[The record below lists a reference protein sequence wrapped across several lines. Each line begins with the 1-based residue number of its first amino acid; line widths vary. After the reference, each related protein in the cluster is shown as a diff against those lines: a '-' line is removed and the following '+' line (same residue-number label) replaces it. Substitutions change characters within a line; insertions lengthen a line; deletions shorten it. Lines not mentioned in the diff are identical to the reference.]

1 VGIGDRIALASRL
14 ARRELRGGIRSLRIV
29 LACLALGVAAIA
41 AVGTLRAGIAA
52 GLAADGARILGG
64 DLELR
69 AGARPATPAAL
80 DWIAA
85 RGGQVS
91 AVVTLRS
98 MLVSAAS
105 GERMLVELKAVDPAY
120 PLYGDLVLDPAKP
133 LAADAVALDPLVAE
147 RLALSVGDEVRVG
160 EARLRVAGLV
170 VAEPDKVA
178 TPAIF
183 GPRALVT
190 LDALAATRL
199 LQPGSLVQHDYR
211 IRLPPGSASARRVA
225 DDLQA
230 AFTSE
235 GWRVRTAGEAEPG
248 VNRFLD
254 RAASFLTL
262 ASLTALLVGGI
273 GVATGVRGWLDAR
286 ARSIATLRCL
296 GASSGTVFLTYLI
309 QVLAL
314 AVLGTAIGL
323 VGGYGLTWAAAG
335 ALANSL
341 PVPPRLGFYPAP
353 LGLAALYGMLTALA
367 FALWPLG
374 RAARISGAALFR
386 DAVQP
391 AGAWPGRAVLAANAV
406 AAAALVGLIVATAG
420 DRNFALGFC
429 VAIVGSLLLFRLGAS
444 GLMILAKRLGHLRR
458 PALRLGLA
466 NLHRPGS
473 PAPLLVVSLG
483 VGLTTLVAIAQIEG
497 NLKRQLAGELPSR
510 APNFYFIDIQSDQA
524 ARFDQVAG
532 AMPGVE
538 EVRRVP
544 SLRARVVAVKGVPTE
559 QVRTTPD
566 TAWAL
571 RGDRGLTY
579 AATPPSGS
587 RIVAGEWWANDYRGA
602 PLLSFEAG
610 IAQGWGVG
618 LGDTIT
624 VNVLGRDIDLKIANL
639 RQVDWRGLGMNFTM
653 VASPGLLEA
662 APHTHIATVRGD
674 PARDAAVLR
683 GITDA
688 FPNVSGVRVRDAL
701 EAISAL
707 LGRVG
712 VALSATGSVTLLAG
726 LLVLGGAVA
735 AGQRQRVRDAVVLK
749 TVGAT
754 RAQIRAAWLVE
765 YALVGVVAGALAALA
780 GAVAA
785 WAVVRFV
792 MRADW
797 VLLPGTLALTVV
809 GCAALTLA
817 CGQVGTALALRARPG
832 PLLRNE

>member
-1 VGIGDRIALASRL
+1 MGNGERIALALRL

-69 AGARPATPAAL
+69 SGARPATPEAL

-91 AVVTLRS
+91 AIVTMRS
-98 MLVSAAS
+98 MLVAAAS
-105 GERMLVELKAVDPAY
+105 GERTLVELKAVDGAY
-120 PLYGDLVLDPAKP
+120 PLYGELVLDPPAP
-133 LAADAVALDPLVAE
+133 LAPGTVALDPLVAE
-147 RLALSVGDEVRVG
+147 RLGLATGDEVRIG
-160 EARLRVAGLV
+160 EARLRVAGQV
-170 VAEPDKVA
+170 RAEPDKVA

-183 GPRALVT
+183 GPRALIT
-190 LDALAATRL
+190 LEALAATQL

-211 IRLPPGSASARRVA
+211 VRLPPGVPARRMA
-225 DDLQA
+225 ADLQS
-230 AFTSE
+230 AFSGE

-273 GVATGVRGWLDAR
+273 GVATGVRGWLEAR

-314 AVLGTAIGL
+314 SALGIVIGL
-323 VGGYGLTWAAAG
+323 VAGYGLTWAAAG
-335 ALANSL
+335 ALASSL

-353 LGLAALYGMLTALA
+353 LAMAALYGLLTALA

-386 DAVQP
+386 DVVQP
-391 AGAWPGRAVLAANAV
+391 AGAFPGRVVLAANAV
-406 AAAALVGLIVATAG
+406 AALALVALIVFTAG
-420 DRNFALGFC
+420 ERNFALGFC
-429 VAIVGSLLLFRLGAS
+429 GAVVASLVLFRVGAA
-444 GLMILAKRLGHLRR
+444 GLMALARRLGHLRR

-510 APNFYFIDIQSDQA
+510 APNFYFIDIQPDQA

-532 AMPGVE
+532 GLPGVE

-544 SLRARVVAVKGVPTE
+544 SLRARVVAVKGVPAE
-559 QVRTTPD
+559 QVQTTPE

-579 AATPPSGS
+579 APRPPAGS
-587 RIVAGEWWANDYRGA
+587 RLVAGEWWAEDYRGA
-602 PLLSFEAG
+602 PLLSFESG
-610 IAQGWGVG
+610 IAAGWNVG
-618 LGDTIT
+618 IGDTIT
-624 VNVLGRDIDLKIANL
+624 VNVLGRDIELRIANL

-653 VASPGLLEA
+653 VASPGLLES

-674 PARDAAVLR
+674 PARDGAVLR

-707 LGRVG
+707 LRRVG
-712 VALSATGSVTLLAG
+712 VALSATGSITLLAG

-754 RAQIRAAWLVE
+754 RSQIRAAWLVE
-765 YALVGVVAGALAALA
+765 YALIGLVAGALAALA

-809 GCAALTLA
+809 GCALLTLA

>member
-1 VGIGDRIALASRL
+1 LGIGKRVALGWTL
-14 ARRELRGGIRSLRIV
+14 ARRELRGGVRSLRIV

-64 DLELR
+64 DVELR
-69 AGARPATPAAL
+69 AGARPATPQAL

-85 RGGQVS
+85 RGGRVS
-91 AVVTLRS
+91 AIVTMRS
-98 MLVSAAS
+98 MLVAAAS
-105 GERMLVELKAVDPAY
+105 GERLLVELKAVDGAY
-120 PLYGDLVLDPAKP
+120 PLYGELALDPPAP
-133 LAADAVALDPLVAE
+133 LGDGGVALDPLVAE
-147 RLALSVGDEVRVG
+147 RLGLSVGDEVRIG
-160 EARLRVAGLV
+160 EARLRAAGTVA
-170 VAEPDKVA
+170 AEPDKVA

-183 GPRALVT
+183 GPRALIT

-211 IRLPPGSASARRVA
+211 VRLPPGASARRFA
-225 DDLQA
+225 ADLQST
-230 AFTSE
+230 FSGE

-273 GVATGVRGWLDAR
+273 GVATGIRGWLEAR

-309 QVLAL
+309 QVMAL
-314 AVLGTAIGL
+314 SVLGIGVGL
-323 VGGYGLTWAAAG
+323 VAGYGLTWAAAG

-341 PVPPRLGFYPAP
+341 PVPPRLGFYPGP
-353 LGLAALYGMLTALA
+353 LALAALYGLLTALA

-386 DAVQP
+386 DVVQP
-391 AGAWPGRAVLAANAV
+391 AGAFPGRGVLVANALAAV
-406 AAAALVGLIVATAG
+406 ALVALIVLTAG
-420 DRNFALGFC
+420 ERAFALGFC
-429 VAIVGSLLLFRLGAS
+429 GAVVASLVLFRAGAA
-444 GLMILAKRLGHLRR
+444 GLMASARRLGHLRR

-466 NLHRPGS
+466 NLHRPGT

-524 ARFDQVAG
+524 ARFDQVANG
-532 AMPGVE
+532 IPGVE

-544 SLRARVVAVKGVPTE
+544 SLRARVVSVKGVPAE
-559 QVRTTPD
+559 QVQTTPE

-579 AATPPSGS
+579 AATPPAGS
-587 RIVAGEWWANDYRGA
+587 RVVAGEWWAADYRGP
-602 PLLSFEAG
+602 PLLSFDAG
-610 IAQGWGVG
+610 VAAGWGVG
-618 LGDTIT
+618 IGDTIT
-624 VNVLGRDIDLKIANL
+624 ANVLGRDIELRIANL

-712 VALSATGSVTLLAG
+712 VALSATGSITLLAG

-765 YALVGVVAGALAALA
+765 YALVGLVAGALAAVA

-792 MRADW
+792 MRAEW
-797 VLLPGTLALTVV
+797 AFLPGTLALTVV
-809 GCAALTLA
+809 GCALLTLA
-817 CGQVGTALALRARPG
+817 CGQIGTALALRARPG